1 MKVRAIIVD
10 DEAPARELIATL
22 ARQETDFE
30 VVSECA
36 SGTAALKA
44 LRELQPDLLFLDIQL
59 PGFDGFELLARLP
72 AGQWPLVIFV
82 TAFHQHAIRAFEM
95 HALDYLLKPFEYD
108 RLREAIA
115 RARQMLKDRD
125 TAAQQGRIAR
135 LLEDW
140 QNQNSRWERFAVR
153 EAGRIVFLRYEE
165 VDWIEAEGNY
175 LRLHV
180 GKATHLLRETL
191 GALETRLAAKKFLR
205 VNRSALVNLEK
216 VREWQPMFNGDSVL
230 ILEGGMRLPVSRFY
244 RGNFDRAVTALDA
257 SI

>member
-22 ARQETDFE
+22 ARDEADFE
-30 VVSECA
+30 VVSQCA
-36 SGTAALKA
+36 SGPAALKA

-72 AGQWPLVIFV
+72 TERWPLVIFV
-82 TAFHQHAIRAFEM
+82 TAFHQHAIRAFEV

-108 RLREAIA
+108 RLRDAIA

-125 TAAQQGRIAR
+125 SGAQQGRIAR

-153 EAGRIVFLRYEE
+153 EAGRVVFLRYEE

-180 GKATHLLRETL
+180 GKESHLLRETL
-191 GALETRLAAKKFLR
+191 ATLETRLATKKFLR
-205 VNRSALVNLEK
+205 VHRSALVNLEK

-230 ILEGGMRLPVSRFY
+230 ILEGGARLPVSRIY
-244 RGNFDRAVTALDA
+244 RGNFDKAVAEL
-257 SI
+257 

>member
-10 DEAPARELIATL
+10 DEAPARELIARL
-22 ARQETDFE
+22 ARDEADFE

-44 LRELQPDLLFLDIQL
+44 VNELQPDLIFLDIQL
-59 PGFDGFELLARLP
+59 PGLDGFELLARLP
-72 AGQWPLVIFV
+72 AERRPLVIFV
-82 TAFHQHAIRAFEM
+82 TAFHQHAIRAFEV

-108 RLREAIA
+108 RLVEAIA
-115 RARQMLKDRD
+115 RARRMLENCE
-125 TAAQQGRIAR
+125 TSAQQGRIAR

-153 EAGRIVFLRYEE
+153 EAGRVIFLRYEE

-180 GKATHLLRETL
+180 GKGSHLLRETL
-191 GALETRLAAKKFLR
+191 VALETRLAAKKFLR
-205 VNRSALVNLEK
+205 VHRSALVNLEK

-230 ILEGGMRLPVSRFY
+230 ILEGGARLPLSRVY
-244 RGNFDRAVTALDA
+244 RGNFDRAVAELNS